1 MNENYNK
8 IEVFWNTHGAP
19 VENFNLPTIVDVP
32 IDIEEEDILDWLSDE
47 YDFCVESW
55 RYYWYG

>member
-8 IEVFWNTHGAP
+8 IVVFWNTHGAP

-32 IDIEEEDILDWLSDE
+32 IDIDEKNISAWLFAE
-47 YDFCVESW
+47 YGFFAESW
-55 RYYWYG
+55 RYY

>member
-1 MNENYNK
+1 MNENYNR

-32 IDIEEEDILDWLSDE
+32 IDIEEDNISDWLSDE
-47 YDFCVESW
+47 YGFCAESW
-55 RYYWYG
+55 RYY